1 MKHTPLDLY
10 RYAESRGIDVN
21 WFPLKATPSLSVQL
35 PDGSCAIA
43 MDPWWMGTLAR
54 ETVSLAHE
62 LGHCE
67 TGSFYNPN
75 TGFDLRQRHEN
86 RANKWAI
93 RKLIQPADLEQ
104 AVANGYHEIWQLAEY
119 FGVTEDFMRSAI
131 CLYTHGNLADTSY

>member
-1 MKHTPLDLY
+1 MKRTPLDLY
-10 RYAESRGIDVN
+10 RYAESHGIDVN
-21 WFPLKATPSLSVQL
+21 WFPLTATASLSVQL

-43 MDPWWMGTLAR
+43 MDPWWMGTLAQ
-54 ETVSLAHE
+54 ETVCLAHE

-67 TGSFYNPN
+67 TGSFYNPR

-93 RKLIQPADLEQ
+93 RKLIPASDLDQ
-104 AVANGYHEIWQLAEY
+104 AVANGYREPWQLAEY

-131 CLYTHGNLADTSY
+131 CLYTRGNLAAEY